1 MSEQCSEWNSVIGAG
16 CVLTDGHRG
25 TCQFGDVP
33 AANPRY
39 GHGGLPLPFVRPF
52 EASFLAASEQLQH
65 SATLL
70 VTHAVVDWAT
80 KLGLTPE
87 RWLELYEPV
96 VTLMPWQPG
105 EDSLTLKLSV
115 TAKER
120 LGAHSFT
127 VKA

>member
-1 MSEQCSEWNSVIGAG
+1 MSKQQCPRWNSDVGAA
-16 CVLTDGHRG
+16 CVLTDGHHGGCR
-25 TCQFGDVP
+25 FGGVP
-33 AANPRY
+33 AANPAYARQ
-39 GHGGLPLPFVRPF
+39 PF
-52 EASFLAASEQLQH
+52 EASFVAAAEQLQH

-70 VTHAVVDWAT
+70 VTQAVVDWAT
-80 KLGLTPE
+80 KLGVTPE

-96 VTLMPWQPG
+96 ITLMPWQPG

-120 LGAHSFT
+120 AGASYFT